1 MQFRHRQCQ
10 ESQVLITIV
19 RIALF
24 GLGVLTL
31 PLAAG
36 FLLAPARVALRL
48 GLEPTGPVGLS
59 TLRGD
64 FFALFLMFGL
74 TAIYA
79 AVRNRSDVLIIPMI
93 MIAVIILGRLFSAVV
108 DGSGPEALPLI
119 AVEVVMLAIVFLGYR
134 TLP

>member
-1 MQFRHRQCQ
+1 MN
-10 ESQVLITIV
+10 TIV
-19 RIALF
+19 RFALF
-24 GLGVLTL
+24 GLGALTL

-36 FLLAPARVALRL
+36 FLLTPARVALRL

-74 TAIYA
+74 SAIYA
-79 AVRNRSDVLIIPMI
+79 AVRNRSDVLLIPMI
-93 MIAVIILGRLFSAVV
+93 MLAVIILGRLVSAVL
-108 DGSGPEALPLI
+108 DGSGAKAMPLI
-119 AVEVVMLAIVFLGYR
+119 AVEVVMLAIVFVGYQ

>member
-1 MQFRHRQCQ
+1 
-10 ESQVLITIV
+10 LITIV

-36 FLLAPARVALRL
+36 FLLTPARVALRL

-74 TAIYA
+74 SAIFA
-79 AVRNRSDVLIIPMI
+79 SVRNRSDVLIIPMI

-119 AVEVVMLAIVFLGYR
+119 AVEVVMLAIVFVGYR

>member
-1 MQFRHRQCQ
+1 M
-10 ESQVLITIV
+10 ITIV
-19 RIALF
+19 RIVLL

-79 AVRNRSDVLIIPMI
+79 SVRNRSDVLIIPMI

-108 DGSGPEALPLI
+108 DGSGPKALPLI

>member
-1 MQFRHRQCQ
+1 M
-10 ESQVLITIV
+10 ITIV

-36 FLLAPARVALRL
+36 FLLTPARVALRL

-74 TAIYA
+74 SAIFA
-79 AVRNRSDVLIIPMI
+79 SVRNRSDVLIIPMI
-93 MIAVIILGRLFSAVV
+93 MIVVIILGRLFSAVL

-119 AVEVVMLAIVFLGYR
+119 AVEVVMLAIVFVGYR

>member
-1 MQFRHRQCQ
+1 M
-10 ESQVLITIV
+10 ITIV
-19 RIALF
+19 RFALL
-24 GLGVLTL
+24 GLGALTL

-36 FLLAPARVALRL
+36 FLLTPARVALRL

-74 TAIYA
+74 SAIYA
-79 AVRNRSDVLIIPMI
+79 SVRNRSDVLIIPMI

-108 DGSGPEALPLI
+108 DGSGQKAMPLI
-119 AVEVVMLAIVFLGYR
+119 AIEVVMFGIVFLGYR

>member
-1 MQFRHRQCQ
+1 M
-10 ESQVLITIV
+10 ITIV
-19 RIALF
+19 RFALL
-24 GLGVLTL
+24 GLGALTL

-36 FLLAPARVALRL
+36 FLLTPARVALRL

-74 TAIYA
+74 SAIYA
-79 AVRNRSDVLIIPMI
+79 SVRNRSDVLIIPMI

-119 AVEVVMLAIVFLGYR
+119 AVEVVMLAIVFVGYR

>member
-1 MQFRHRQCQ
+1 MN
-10 ESQVLITIV
+10 TIV
-19 RIALF
+19 RFALF
-24 GLGVLTL
+24 GLGALTL

-36 FLLAPARVALRL
+36 FLLTPARVALRL

-74 TAIYA
+74 SAIYA
-79 AVRNRSDVLIIPMI
+79 AVRNRSDVLLIPMI
-93 MIAVIILGRLFSAVV
+93 MLAVIIAGRLFSAVL
-108 DGSGPEALPLI
+108 DGSGAKAMPLI
-119 AVEVVMLAIVFLGYR
+119 AIEVVMLATVFLGYR

>member
-1 MQFRHRQCQ
+1 MQFRHQQCQ

-19 RIALF
+19 RIVLL

-36 FLLAPARVALRL
+36 FLLTPARVALRL
-48 GLEPTGPVGLS
+48 GLEATGPVGLS

-64 FFALFLMFGL
+64 FFALFLMFGIS
-74 TAIYA
+74 AIFA
-79 AVRNRSDVLIIPMI
+79 SVRNRSDVLIIPMI

-119 AVEVVMLAIVFLGYR
+119 AVEVVMLAIVFVGYR

>member
-1 MQFRHRQCQ
+1 
-10 ESQVLITIV
+10 LITIV
-19 RIALF
+19 RIALL

-36 FLLAPARVALRL
+36 FLLTPARVALRL
-48 GLEPTGPVGLS
+48 GLEATGPVGLS

-74 TAIYA
+74 SAIYA
-79 AVRNRSDVLIIPMI
+79 SVRNRSDVLIIPMI

-119 AVEVVMLAIVFLGYR
+119 AVEVVMLAIVFVGYR

>member
-1 MQFRHRQCQ
+1 
-10 ESQVLITIV
+10 VITIV
-19 RIALF
+19 RFALL
-24 GLGVLTL
+24 GLGALTL

-36 FLLAPARVALRL
+36 FLLTPARVALRL

-74 TAIYA
+74 SAIYA
-79 AVRNRSDVLIIPMI
+79 SVRNRSDVLIIPMI

-119 AVEVVMLAIVFLGYR
+119 AVEVVMLAIVFVGYR

>member
-1 MQFRHRQCQ
+1 M
-10 ESQVLITIV
+10 ITIV

-74 TAIYA
+74 SAIYA
-79 AVRNRSDVLIIPMI
+79 SVRNRSDVLIIPMI
-93 MIAVIILGRLFSAVV
+93 MIAVIILGRLFSAIV

>member
-1 MQFRHRQCQ
+1 M
-10 ESQVLITIV
+10 ITIV

-36 FLLAPARVALRL
+36 FLLTPARVALRL

-74 TAIYA
+74 SAIFA
-79 AVRNRSDVLIIPMI
+79 SVRNRSDVLIIPMI
-93 MIAVIILGRLFSAVV
+93 MIAVIILGRLFSAIV

-119 AVEVVMLAIVFLGYR
+119 AVEVVMLAIVFVGYR

>member
-1 MQFRHRQCQ
+1 M
-10 ESQVLITIV
+10 ITIV

-36 FLLAPARVALRL
+36 FLLTPARVALRL
-48 GLEPTGPVGLS
+48 GLEATGPVGLS

-74 TAIYA
+74 SAIFA
-79 AVRNRSDVLIIPMI
+79 SVRNRSDVLIIPMI

-119 AVEVVMLAIVFLGYR
+119 AVEVVMLAIVFVGYR

>member
-1 MQFRHRQCQ
+1 M
-10 ESQVLITIV
+10 ITIV
-19 RIALF
+19 RIALL

-36 FLLAPARVALRL
+36 FLLTPARVALRL
-48 GLEPTGPVGLS
+48 GLEATGPVGLS

-74 TAIYA
+74 SAIYA
-79 AVRNRSDVLIIPMI
+79 SVRNRSDVLIIPMI

-119 AVEVVMLAIVFLGYR
+119 AVEVVMLAIVFVGYR

>member
-1 MQFRHRQCQ
+1 M
-10 ESQVLITIV
+10 ITIV

-36 FLLAPARVALRL
+36 FLLTPARVALRL

-74 TAIYA
+74 SAIYA
-79 AVRNRSDVLIIPMI
+79 SVRNRSDVLIIPMI
-93 MIAVIILGRLFSAVV
+93 MIVVIILGRLFSAVL

>member
-10 ESQVLITIV
+10 EGHVLITIV
-19 RIALF
+19 RIVLL

-79 AVRNRSDVLIIPMI
+79 SVRNRSDVLIIPMI

-119 AVEVVMLAIVFLGYR
+119 AVEVVMLAIVFVGYR

>member
-1 MQFRHRQCQ
+1 M
-10 ESQVLITIV
+10 ITIV
-19 RIALF
+19 RSALF

-36 FLLAPARVALRL
+36 FLLTPARVALRL
-48 GLEPTGPVGLS
+48 GLEATGPVGLS

-74 TAIYA
+74 SAIYA
-79 AVRNRSDVLIIPMI
+79 SVRNRSDVLIIPMI

-119 AVEVVMLAIVFLGYR
+119 AVEVVMLAIVFVGYR

>member
-1 MQFRHRQCQ
+1 M
-10 ESQVLITIV
+10 ITIV
-19 RIALF
+19 RIVLL

-74 TAIYA
+74 SAIYA
-79 AVRNRSDVLIIPMI
+79 SVRNRSDVLIIPMI

-119 AVEVVMLAIVFLGYR
+119 AVEVVMLAIVFVGYR

>member
-10 ESQVLITIV
+10 EGHILITIV
-19 RIALF
+19 RIVLL

-79 AVRNRSDVLIIPMI
+79 SVRNRSDVLIIPMI

>member
-1 MQFRHRQCQ
+1 M
-10 ESQVLITIV
+10 ITIV

-36 FLLAPARVALRL
+36 FLLTPARVALRL

-74 TAIYA
+74 SAIFA
-79 AVRNRSDVLIIPMI
+79 SVRNRSDVLIIPMI
-93 MIAVIILGRLFSAVV
+93 MIAVIILGRLFSAVL

>member
-1 MQFRHRQCQ
+1 
-10 ESQVLITIV
+10 LITIV

-36 FLLAPARVALRL
+36 FLLTPARVALRL
-48 GLEPTGPVGLS
+48 GLEATGPVGLS

-74 TAIYA
+74 SAIFA
-79 AVRNRSDVLIIPMI
+79 SVRNRSDVLIIPMI

-119 AVEVVMLAIVFLGYR
+119 AVEVVMLAIVFVGYR

>member
-1 MQFRHRQCQ
+1 M
-10 ESQVLITIV
+10 ITIV
-19 RIALF
+19 RFALL
-24 GLGVLTL
+24 GLGALTL

-36 FLLAPARVALRL
+36 FLLTPARVALRL

-74 TAIYA
+74 SAIYA
-79 AVRNRSDVLIIPMI
+79 SVRNRSDVLIIPMI

-108 DGSGPEALPLI
+108 DGSGQKAMPLI
-119 AVEVVMLAIVFLGYR
+119 AIEVVMLGIVFLGYR

>member
-1 MQFRHRQCQ
+1 M
-10 ESQVLITIV
+10 ITII
-19 RIALF
+19 RFALF
-24 GLGVLTL
+24 GLGALTL

-36 FLLAPARVALRL
+36 FLLTPARVALRL
-48 GLEPTGPVGLS
+48 GLEATGPVGLS

-74 TAIYA
+74 SAIYA
-79 AVRNRSDVLIIPMI
+79 SVRNRSDVLIIPMI

-119 AVEVVMLAIVFLGYR
+119 AVEVVMLAIVFVGYR

>member
-1 MQFRHRQCQ
+1 M
-10 ESQVLITIV
+10 ITIV

-36 FLLAPARVALRL
+36 FLLTPARVALRL

-74 TAIYA
+74 SAIYA
-79 AVRNRSDVLIIPMI
+79 SVRNRSDVLIIPMI

>member
-1 MQFRHRQCQ
+1 M
-10 ESQVLITIV
+10 ITIV

-36 FLLAPARVALRL
+36 FLLTPARVALRL
-48 GLEPTGPVGLS
+48 GLEATGPVGLS

-74 TAIYA
+74 SAIFA
-79 AVRNRSDVLIIPMI
+79 SVRNRSDVLIIPMI

-119 AVEVVMLAIVFLGYR
+119 AVEVVKLAIVFLGYR

>member
-1 MQFRHRQCQ
+1 M
-10 ESQVLITIV
+10 ITIV

-36 FLLAPARVALRL
+36 FLLTPARVALRL

-74 TAIYA
+74 SAIFA
-79 AVRNRSDVLIIPMI
+79 SVRNRSDVLIIPMI

-119 AVEVVMLAIVFLGYR
+119 AVEVVMLAIVFVGYR

>member
-1 MQFRHRQCQ
+1 M
-10 ESQVLITIV
+10 ITIV

-36 FLLAPARVALRL
+36 FLLTPARVALRL

-74 TAIYA
+74 SAIYA
-79 AVRNRSDVLIIPMI
+79 SVRNRSDVLIIPMI
-93 MIAVIILGRLFSAVV
+93 MIAVIILGRLFSAIV

-119 AVEVVMLAIVFLGYR
+119 AVEVVMLAIVFVGYR

>member
-10 ESQVLITIV
+10 EGHVLITIV
-19 RIALF
+19 RIVLL

-79 AVRNRSDVLIIPMI
+79 SVRNRSDVLIIPMI

-119 AVEVVMLAIVFLGYR
+119 AVEVAMLAIVFLGYR

>member
-1 MQFRHRQCQ
+1 M
-10 ESQVLITIV
+10 ITIV
-19 RIALF
+19 RIVLL

-79 AVRNRSDVLIIPMI
+79 SVRNRSDVLNIPMI

>member
-1 MQFRHRQCQ
+1 M
-10 ESQVLITIV
+10 ITIV

-36 FLLAPARVALRL
+36 FLLTPARVALRL

-74 TAIYA
+74 SAIYA
-79 AVRNRSDVLIIPMI
+79 SVRNRSDVLIIPMI

-119 AVEVVMLAIVFLGYR
+119 AVEVVMLAIVFVGYR

>member
-1 MQFRHRQCQ
+1 
-10 ESQVLITIV
+10 LNTIV
-19 RIALF
+19 RFALF
-24 GLGVLTL
+24 GLGALTL

-36 FLLAPARVALRL
+36 FLLTPARVALRL

-74 TAIYA
+74 SAIYA
-79 AVRNRSDVLIIPMI
+79 AVRNRSDVLLIPMI
-93 MIAVIILGRLFSAVV
+93 MLAVIIAGRLFSAVL
-108 DGSGPEALPLI
+108 DGSGAKAMPLI
-119 AVEVVMLAIVFLGYR
+119 AVEVVMLATVFLGYR

>member
-1 MQFRHRQCQ
+1 MN
-10 ESQVLITIV
+10 TIV
-19 RIALF
+19 RFALF
-24 GLGVLTL
+24 GLGALTL

-36 FLLAPARVALRL
+36 FLLTPARIALRL

-74 TAIYA
+74 SAIYA

-93 MIAVIILGRLFSAVV
+93 MLAVIILGRLFSAVL
-108 DGSGPEALPLI
+108 DGSGTKAMPLI
-119 AVEVVMLAIVFLGYR
+119 AVELVMLATVFLGYR

>member
-10 ESQVLITIV
+10 EGHVLITIV
-19 RIALF
+19 RIVLL

-79 AVRNRSDVLIIPMI
+79 SVRNRSDVLIIPMI

-108 DGSGPEALPLI
+108 DGSGPEAMPLI

>member
-1 MQFRHRQCQ
+1 
-10 ESQVLITIV
+10 LNTIV
-19 RIALF
+19 RFALF
-24 GLGVLTL
+24 GLGALTL

-36 FLLAPARVALRL
+36 FLLTPARIALRL

-74 TAIYA
+74 SAIYA

-93 MIAVIILGRLFSAVV
+93 MLAVIILGRLFSAVL
-108 DGSGPEALPLI
+108 DGSGTKAMPLI
-119 AVEVVMLAIVFLGYR
+119 AVELVMLATVFLGYR

>member
-1 MQFRHRQCQ
+1 M
-10 ESQVLITIV
+10 INIV

-36 FLLAPARVALRL
+36 FLLTPARVALRL
-48 GLEPTGPVGLS
+48 GLEATGPVGLS

-74 TAIYA
+74 SAIYA
-79 AVRNRSDVLIIPMI
+79 SVRNRSDVLIIPMI

-119 AVEVVMLAIVFLGYR
+119 AVEVVMLAIVFVGYR

>member
-1 MQFRHRQCQ
+1 MQFRHQQCQ

-19 RIALF
+19 RIVLL

>member
-1 MQFRHRQCQ
+1 M
-10 ESQVLITIV
+10 ITVV

-36 FLLAPARVALRL
+36 FLLTPARVALRL

-74 TAIYA
+74 SAIYA
-79 AVRNRSDVLIIPMI
+79 SVRNRSDVLIIPMI

-119 AVEVVMLAIVFLGYR
+119 AVEVVMLAIVVLGYR